1 MTVFDLWQK
10 ATCRSMCRDRDCKDC
25 EKLYGI
31 EGCPNNTECSLE
43 DAADF
48 VQRVSEKLLEKMNED
63 IIGITEDEF
72 VNILLECE
80 Q

>member
-25 EKLYGI
+25 ADLYGI
-31 EGCPNNTECSLE
+31 TDCPDNAACTFD
-43 DAADF
+43 DAAKF
-48 VQRVSEKLLEKMNED
+48 VERVSKKLAGKMNED

-72 VNILLECE
+72 VNILMECE
-80 Q
+80 